1 MQKIYLF
8 GTSFYKL
15 SEKQGQ
21 QVDRLKE
28 LERLIEPGEL
38 LSVQVVAGRLEVS
51 VRTVYKYIK
60 DKKLEAVRIGR
71 LWRIPTAAYFA
82 FVYGNA
88 LDHLGIVESRFE
100 AWDKTHSDVR
110 GLQ

>member
-1 MQKIYLF
+1 MQKIFLF

-21 QVDRLKE
+21 QVNRLKE
-28 LERLIEPGEL
+28 LERMLEPGEL

-60 DKKLEAVRIGR
+60 EKKLEAVRIGR

-82 FVYGNA
+82 FIYGNA
-88 LDHLGIVESRFE
+88 LDHLGIMEARFE
-100 AWDKTHSDVR
+100 ACDKTRS
-110 GLQ
+110 GL